1 MLFPARV
8 KYRKSQ
14 RGKRR
19 GLAVRGSTVSFGEYG
34 IKALEC
40 AWLKSNQLE
49 SARIILSRALNRGGK
64 MWIRVFPD
72 KSITKHPAEARMG
85 KGKGEVDTWVAVIKR
100 GMILFEMGGIPED
113 YARAS
118 FRLVA
123 YKLPCKTM
131 FVTRRK

>member
-19 GLAVRGSTVSFGEYG
+19 GLAVRGSTVSFGEYA

-40 AWLKSNQLE
+40 AWITSAQIE
-49 SARIILSRALNRGGK
+49 SARIILSRRINRGGK
-64 MWIRVFPD
+64 LWIRIFPD

-85 KGKGEVDTWVAVIKR
+85 KGKGEVEAWVAVVKR
-100 GMILFEMGGIPED
+100 GAILFELGGIPED

-118 FRLVA
+118 FRLVSF
-123 YKLPCKTM
+123 KLPCKTI
-131 FVTRRK
+131 FVMRRK

>member
-8 KYRKSQ
+8 KYRKYQ

-19 GLAVRGSTVSFGEYG
+19 GLAVRGSSVSFGEYA
-34 IKALEC
+34 IKTLENV
-40 AWLKSNQLE
+40 WIKSSQIE
-49 SARIILSRALNRGGK
+49 AARIILSRRINRGGK
-64 MWIRVFPD
+64 LWIRIFPD

-85 KGKGEVDTWVAVIKR
+85 KGKGEVDTWVAVVKR
-100 GMILFEMGGIPED
+100 GAILFEMGGIPED

-118 FRLVA
+118 FRLIS

>member
-8 KYRKSQ
+8 KFRKYQ

-19 GLAVRGSTVSFGEYG
+19 GLATRGSTVAFGEYG

-49 SARIILSRALNRGGK
+49 SARVILSRSLHRGGK
-64 MWIRVFPD
+64 LWIRVFPD

-85 KGKGEVDTWVAVIKR
+85 KGKGEVETWCAVIKR
-100 GMILFEMGGIPED
+100 GMVIFEMGGVPED

-123 YKLPCKTM
+123 YKLPFKAM

>member
-8 KYRKSQ
+8 KYRKHQ

-19 GLAVRGSTVSFGEYG
+19 GLAVTGSTVCFGEYG
-34 IKALEC
+34 LKALEC
-40 AWLKSNQLE
+40 AWIKSNQLE
-49 SARIILSRALNRGGK
+49 ASRVILSRRLHRGGK
-64 MWIRVFPD
+64 LWIRVFPD

-85 KGKGEVDTWVAVIKR
+85 KGKGEVETWVCVIKR
-100 GMILFEMGGIPED
+100 GMMLFELGGIPED
-113 YARAS
+113 YARSS
-118 FRLVA
+118 FRLIA

>member
-8 KYRKSQ
+8 KYRKYQ

-19 GLAVRGSTVSFGEYG
+19 GLAVRGSTICFGEYG
-34 IKALEC
+34 LKALEC

-49 SARIILSRALNRGGK
+49 AARVILSRRLHRGGK
-64 MWIRVFPD
+64 LWIRVFPD

-85 KGKGEVDTWVAVIKR
+85 KGKGEVDTWVCVIKR
-100 GMILFEMGGIPED
+100 GMMLFEMGGVPES
-113 YARAS
+113 YARSS
-118 FRLVA
+118 FRLIA

>member
-8 KYRKSQ
+8 KYRKHQ

-19 GLAVRGSTVSFGEYG
+19 GIAVTGSTVCFGEYG
-34 IKALEC
+34 LKALTC

-49 SARIILSRALNRGGK
+49 AARIVLSRRLHRGGK
-64 MWIRVFPD
+64 LWIRVFPD

-85 KGKGEVDTWVAVIKR
+85 KGKGEVDTWVSVIKR
-100 GMILFEMGGIPED
+100 GMMLFEMGGVPED

>member
-8 KYRKSQ
+8 KYRKYQ

-19 GLAVRGSTVSFGEYG
+19 GLAVRGSNICFGEYG
-34 IKALEC
+34 LKALEC

-49 SARIILSRALNRGGK
+49 AARVILSRRLHRGGK
-64 MWIRVFPD
+64 LWIRIFPD

-85 KGKGEVDTWVAVIKR
+85 KGKGEVDTWVCVIKR
-100 GMILFEMGGIPED
+100 GMMLFEMGGVPQE
-113 YARAS
+113 YARSS
-118 FRLVA
+118 FRLIA

>member
-19 GLAVRGSTVSFGEYG
+19 GLAVRGSTVSFGEYA

-40 AWLKSNQLE
+40 AWVTSAQIE
-49 SARIILSRALNRGGK
+49 SARIILSRRINRGGK
-64 MWIRVFPD
+64 LWIRIFPD

-85 KGKGEVDTWVAVIKR
+85 KGKGEVEAWVAVVKR
-100 GMILFEMGGIPED
+100 GAILFELGGIPED

-118 FRLVA
+118 FRLVSF
-123 YKLPCKTM
+123 KLPCQTI

>member
-19 GLAVRGSTVSFGEYG
+19 GLAVRCSNVAFGEYG
-34 IKALEC
+34 IKAVEC

-72 KSITKHPAEARMG
+72 KSIQNIPLKQEWEKEKARLTPG
-85 KGKGEVDTWVAVIKR
+85 
-100 GMILFEMGGIPED
+100 
-113 YARAS
+113 
-118 FRLVA
+118 
-123 YKLPCKTM
+123 
-131 FVTRRK
+131 

>member
-8 KYRKSQ
+8 KYRKHQ

-19 GLAVRGSTVSFGEYG
+19 GIAVRGSNVSFGEYG
-34 IKALEC
+34 LKALNC

-49 SARIILSRALNRGGK
+49 AARIILSRRLNRGGK
-64 MWIRVFPD
+64 LWIRIFPD

-85 KGKGEVDTWVAVIKR
+85 KGKGEVDTWVSVIKR
-100 GMILFEMGGIPED
+100 GMMLFEMGGVPED

-118 FRLVA
+118 FRLIA

>member
-8 KYRKSQ
+8 KYRKYQ

-19 GLAVRGSTVSFGEYG
+19 GLAVRGSTVSFGEYA
-34 IKALEC
+34 IKTLENV
-40 AWLKSNQLE
+40 WIKSAQIE
-49 SARIILSRALNRGGK
+49 AARIILSRRINRGGK
-64 MWIRVFPD
+64 LWIRIFPD

-85 KGKGEVDTWVAVIKR
+85 KGKGEVDTWVAVVKR
-100 GMILFEMGGIPED
+100 GAILFEMGGIPED

-118 FRLVA
+118 FRLVS
-123 YKLPCKTM
+123 YKLPCRTM